1 MFIKSIYLANFRNY
15 DNLKV
20 DLQNGINII
29 VGENGQGKTNLLEA
43 IYVLGLTKSHR
54 SFIDNNLIKEGSKK
68 SIIQGIIE
76 KDDIDTKYEIE
87 IGTQKSLKID
97 NDSIKKITDYISNIN
112 IIIFYPDDLELIKGS
127 PNLRRRYVNMELSQ
141 LQSNYMVVLNDY
153 NKILKMRNDY
163 LKQQYID
170 DSYLNILTN
179 YLIEKATLITI
190 MRNRFINHLNEIVE
204 GIYENIS
211 SLKNFN
217 IKYKTNLKFTKLEKE
232 EIKNKYEHTFQS
244 NIELEKKFKTTMFG
258 PHKDDIEFY
267 IGNYNLKTFGSQGQ
281 QRMAVLALKL
291 AEIEIFKKYKS
302 TVPILL
308 LDDVFSEL
316 DDKKKNN
323 LLKYISNNIQTII
336 TTTDLNN
343 IDDSIVNDSKVIEIV
358 NGNIK
363 AEVK

>member
-1 MFIKSIYLANFRNY
+1 MFIKSIYLDNFRNY
-15 DNLKV
+15 KSLKI
-20 DLQNGINII
+20 DFQSGINII
-29 VGENGQGKTNLLEA
+29 VGENGQGKTNLLES

-54 SFIDNNLIKEGSKK
+54 SFIDNNLIKDGSKK
-68 SIIQGIIE
+68 AIIQGIVENESIS
-76 KDDIDTKYEIE
+76 TKYEIE
-87 IGTQKSLKID
+87 LGTQKNLMID
-97 NDSIKKITDYISNIN
+97 GDSIKKISDYISNIN

-127 PNLRRRYVNMELSQ
+127 PNLRRKYINMELSQ
-141 LQSNYMVVLNDY
+141 LQSNYMIVLNDY

-163 LKQQYID
+163 LKQGIID
-170 DSYLNILTN
+170 ENYLTILTN

-190 MRNRFINHLNEIVE
+190 MRNKFITHLNEIISN
-204 GIYENIS
+204 IYENIS
-211 SLKNFN
+211 SISNFKIN
-217 IKYKTNLKFTKLEKE
+217 YKTNLNFLNFEKE
-232 EIKNKYEHTFQS
+232 TIENRYKQVFSS
-244 NIELEKKFKTTMFG
+244 NIELERKYKTTMFG
-258 PHKDDIEFY
+258 PHKDDLEFF
-267 IGNYNLKTFGSQGQ
+267 IGNYNLKTYGSQGQ

-323 LLKYISNNIQTII
+323 LLNYISNDIQTII

-343 IDDSIVNDSKVIEIV
+343 IDSSIVKNSKIIEII

-363 AEVK
+363 TEVK